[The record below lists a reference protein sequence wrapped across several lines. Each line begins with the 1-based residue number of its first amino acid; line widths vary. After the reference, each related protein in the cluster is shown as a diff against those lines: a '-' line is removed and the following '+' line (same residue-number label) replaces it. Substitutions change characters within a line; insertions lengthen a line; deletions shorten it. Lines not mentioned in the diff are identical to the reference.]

1 MGTVPLGNLVDYLR
15 EPYVVGPLAA
25 VALIALTVLA
35 SELRRAGPGRWKWR
49 SLTAWLVP
57 AATTGVILVSLI
69 RADLDGAGQVA
80 SILSLFVAV
89 MANFG
94 QWLVIIRSPSRPHG
108 VAPGPHGVA
117 PGPHGVTPGGPGPG

>member
-1 MGTVPLGNLVDYLR
+1 MTNSNLVDYLL

-25 VALIALTVLA
+25 MTLLALTVIA

-49 SLTAWLVP
+49 SLTAWFVP

-69 RADLDGAGQVA
+69 WAELDGAGQVA

-94 QWLVIIRSPSRPHG
+94 QWLVIIRSGGKPHG
-108 VAPGPHGVA
+108 QVID
-117 PGPHGVTPGGPGPG
+117 